1 MKVGVG
7 RLSGGRVNRRLA
19 AIVATDIVGY
29 SKHMGN
35 DEVGTLQRVK
45 TLRSELLEPNI
56 LANGGRVVKTTGDGL
71 LIEFA
76 SAIDAVA
83 HAIEIQRA
91 LAAQNA
97 TLADDDRLLVRVG
110 INLGDIMIDDQDIF
124 GDGVNIAAR
133 LEAMAEPGGICIS
146 SRIHDLVSGRF
157 DAEFVS
163 LGRQKLKNIADPIVV
178 YNVALEGNPAPSG
191 DQTGSA
197 DLALPDKPSI
207 AVLPFDNLSS
217 DPDQDYFSDGMSDDI
232 ITDLSKIPE
241 LFVTARNSSFV
252 FKGQVV
258 DAKEIGRRLGVRYL
272 LEGSV
277 RRVASRIRINAQLI
291 DTTTDGHIW
300 ADRYDGNVEDVFSL
314 QDEMTKRIVDALEL
328 AITAPGGN
336 RAATAATS
344 ASDIEAYD
352 LMLKARRHF
361 YQFTPDSL
369 QKAKQT
375 LESVL
380 RLDPQYSEA
389 YSLHSYCLFVDWNI
403 YMAEDAVL
411 DKALQQAQKGVELD
425 PTSGVALARLGW
437 ILGFLHKHD
446 QAIEV
451 FEKAVECSPS
461 NADVYAYFSEILNYA
476 DLPQQGLQMIE
487 TGIRLDPLGPP
498 NWDFHR
504 GHSYYKL
511 RRYDDAISAIKQSI
525 NRGPNF
531 PVPYLYLAVIYSEL
545 GLPDEAA
552 RAAQSAVEF
561 NPLFNLENARRVI
574 PHKPDEQDRFL
585 KGLREAGLPQ

>member
-1 MKVGVG
+1 M
-7 RLSGGRVNRRLA
+7 
-19 AIVATDIVGY
+19 ATDIVGY

-328 AITAPGGN
+328 AITAPGGKPGSN
-336 RAATAATS
+336 GC
-344 ASDIEAYD
+344 DFGF
-352 LMLKARRHF
+352 RH
-361 YQFTPDSL
+361 
-369 QKAKQT
+369 
-375 LESVL
+375 
-380 RLDPQYSEA
+380 
-389 YSLHSYCLFVDWNI
+389 
-403 YMAEDAVL
+403 
-411 DKALQQAQKGVELD
+411 
-425 PTSGVALARLGW
+425 
-437 ILGFLHKHD
+437 
-446 QAIEV
+446 
-451 FEKAVECSPS
+451 
-461 NADVYAYFSEILNYA
+461 
-476 DLPQQGLQMIE
+476 
-487 TGIRLDPLGPP
+487 
-498 NWDFHR
+498 
-504 GHSYYKL
+504 
-511 RRYDDAISAIKQSI
+511 
-525 NRGPNF
+525 
-531 PVPYLYLAVIYSEL
+531 
-545 GLPDEAA
+545 
-552 RAAQSAVEF
+552 
-561 NPLFNLENARRVI
+561 
-574 PHKPDEQDRFL
+574 
-585 KGLREAGLPQ
+585 